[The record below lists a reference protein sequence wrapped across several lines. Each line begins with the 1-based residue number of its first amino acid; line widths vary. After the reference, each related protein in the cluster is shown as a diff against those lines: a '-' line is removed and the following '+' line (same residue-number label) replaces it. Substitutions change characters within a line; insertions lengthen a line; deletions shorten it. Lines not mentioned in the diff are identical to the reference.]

1 MPNHCEMCSGSVTAA
16 HTFSIGAAMWIVRR
30 TVNWPSS
37 MTDAGLLVMCSMM
50 VPFVGF

>member
-1 MPNHCEMCSGSVTAA
+1 MPNHCEMCSGSVTAD
-16 HTFSIGAAMWIVRR
+16 HTFSIGAAMRIVRR

-37 MTDAGLLVMCSMM
+37 MTDAGLLVMLMM